1 MDLMAFAISIVVC
14 LFVFL
19 GLTANN
25 FMPIFN
31 ATFLS
36 IALLMT
42 LTVFFLAN
50 RHTSLDGPSYLCA
63 IKVYP
68 CLAPFFC
75 LKRGRDV
82 RVTLRSRAPKGL

>member
-42 LTVFFLAN
+42 LTVFF
-50 RHTSLDGPSYLCA
+50 
-63 IKVYP
+63 
-68 CLAPFFC
+68 
-75 LKRGRDV
+75 
-82 RVTLRSRAPKGL
+82 SRK